1 MQLLLTFVRWAL
13 ALALGFIAFTAL
25 QAGDTL
31 PALVMF
37 LGALVVLPPIALLLG
52 RLAAPL
58 ARPAVAIGLAFALVL
73 AGLALAGLGLEGGH
87 APHEASGDEQPVG

>member
-1 MQLLLTFVRWAL
+1 MQLLLTLLRWAL
-13 ALALGFIAFTAL
+13 ALALGFIALTAL
-25 QAGDTL
+25 RAGDTL

-37 LGALVVLPPIALLLG
+37 LGVLVVLPPIAALLG

-73 AGLALAGLGLEGGH
+73 AGLALVGLTSGHPPASVAAPGG
-87 APHEASGDEQPVG
+87 EQPGG